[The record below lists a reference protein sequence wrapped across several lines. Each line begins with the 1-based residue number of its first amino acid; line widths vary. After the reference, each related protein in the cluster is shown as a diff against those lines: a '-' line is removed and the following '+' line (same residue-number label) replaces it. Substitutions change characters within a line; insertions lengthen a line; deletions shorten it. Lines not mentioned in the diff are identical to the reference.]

1 MELNSES
8 ERRDVITQTSPN
20 SHANPQVGG
29 DTRAGLKGDC
39 PAVVPKPR
47 AGGQVP
53 QGHDDTSHA
62 GVLCGI

>member
-47 AGGQVP
+47 AGGPGAPRP
-53 QGHDDTSHA
+53 Q
-62 GVLCGI
+62 